1 MSKKKQPL
9 NSASRA
15 PVNLAPG
22 FAVLALAA
30 FATALGFAFG
40 AKLMPFGGVAVAAC
54 IFSAVYMIQ
63 RKSVAPGYASFFIAV
78 PAIAA
83 AMLTPL

>member
-1 MSKKKQPL
+1 MSKTKQPL
-9 NSASRA
+9 NATNPA

-30 FATALGFAFG
+30 IATALGFAAG
-40 AKLMPFGGVAVAAC
+40 AKLMPFGGVAIAAC
-54 IFSAVYMIQ
+54 LFSAVQMIQ
-63 RKSVAPGYASFFIAV
+63 RRSVAPGYASFFIAV

-83 AMLTPL
+83 ATFL